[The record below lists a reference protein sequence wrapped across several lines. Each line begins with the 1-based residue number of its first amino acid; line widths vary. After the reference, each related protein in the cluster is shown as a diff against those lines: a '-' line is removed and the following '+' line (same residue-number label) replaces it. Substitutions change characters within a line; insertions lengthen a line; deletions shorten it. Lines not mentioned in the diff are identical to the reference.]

1 MTEGLTGLRTHF
13 VSGPQN
19 TRVPAHETRVGMA
32 APPPDPARE
41 ISHEASLL
49 LSHLLA

>member
-1 MTEGLTGLRTHF
+1 MTEGLTGLRNHS
-13 VSGPQN
+13 VSGPQT

-32 APPPDPARE
+32 APPPDPAHE